1 MLVEN
6 DEQIV
11 VINIMLNFDGK
22 FNREFRL
29 RIEKMNKKKTNKKK
43 TNWNFEEDSLGL
55 SESMCE
61 SEYVLCICNWEK
73 YLWNQLVVF
82 LETY

>member
-1 MLVEN
+1 MYLRIENIMLYKVLVEN

-43 TNWNFEEDSLGL
+43 TN
-55 SESMCE
+55 
-61 SEYVLCICNWEK
+61 
-73 YLWNQLVVF
+73 
-82 LETY
+82 